1 LEKLSDCSES
11 VCEPLWGAVVGWC
24 EILLRE
30 AVRGAVRRSESI
42 AVFSGV
48 GIFSGSF

>member
-1 LEKLSDCSES
+1 
-11 VCEPLWGAVVGWC
+11 VAGWVKV
-24 EILLRE
+24 LLRE